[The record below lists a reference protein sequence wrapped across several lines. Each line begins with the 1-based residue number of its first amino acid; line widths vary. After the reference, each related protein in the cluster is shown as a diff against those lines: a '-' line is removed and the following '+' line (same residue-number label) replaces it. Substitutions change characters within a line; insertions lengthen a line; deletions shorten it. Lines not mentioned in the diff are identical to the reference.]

1 MEQLNRVIG
10 FLEEE
15 IEEGI
20 VEAFQDQQTITVRLA
35 GSGMFGSGSESL
47 QDSFREPL
55 EKVAAALNDTGG
67 PIIIVGH
74 SDNVPIRSS
83 RFPSNQSLSLAR
95 AEAVMNKLADQLEDP
110 SRLTAEGVADKDPIA
125 DNATAEGRAKNRRI
139 EIVLVRE
146 DAT

>member
-1 MEQLNRVIG
+1 MNRVKG
-10 FLEEE
+10 FLEPEMAA
-15 IEEGI
+15 GI

-35 GSGMFGSGSESL
+35 GSGMFGSGSDVL
-47 QDSFREPL
+47 QEAFRGPL
-55 EKVAAALNDTGG
+55 DKVAEALNDTAG
-67 PIIIVGH
+67 PVIVVGH

-95 AEAVMNKLADQLEDP
+95 AEAVMRKLADQLEDP
-110 SRLTAEGVADKDPIA
+110 SRLRAEGVADKDPIA